1 MTASVALFLSCLYG
15 SEHPEQPA
23 VLIEYFLSCLYGSE
37 PAAHIP
43 PPHVRFLAA
52 YTAVNMVNTDALA
65 MMNFLA
71 AYTAVNSSRFIF
83 LEQHDFLAAYTAVN

>member
-52 YTAVNMVNTDALA
+52 YTAVNQFGAGYAINDH
-65 MMNFLA
+65 FLA
-71 AYTAVNSSRFIF
+71 AYTAVN
-83 LEQHDFLAAYTAVN
+83 